1 MQAGSK
7 LPPRS
12 LPVRKKEDYI
22 MNKKIFSTVLLM
34 LMIAALMIFT
44 AGCSSGDSD
53 SAARIAELEK
63 ENAALKA
70 QVEALQNQIGDDIQ
84 ILALED
90 WSLDAKVWS
99 DGNGATV
106 TFTASPVSYVEGQKA
121 ALSVRMGDLEAESTN
136 CVWDGSAFSGSVELS
151 AADGY
156 SYYCILTNLDGTQQE
171 VELNSPDNVTNEALV
186 YLGSNLTA
194 YANMIVEDWEASAT
208 SLKVKSGY
216 IQAQMPRLTF
226 NNEAATVSKAALVL
240 KLNGEEVDREDVT
253 LSAGEGEGSF
263 EGTLSSQSF
272 SMPAMEEDY
281 QLDLWLEVTLTTG
294 NVVSVSGGSWYFSD
308 GALQLAVG

>member
-1 MQAGSK
+1 
-7 LPPRS
+7 
-12 LPVRKKEDYI
+12 
-22 MNKKIFSTVLLM
+22 MNKKLFSTVLLM
-34 LMIAALMIFT
+34 LMIAALMVFAT
-44 AGCSSGDSD
+44 GCSSDAAD
-53 SAARIAELEK
+53 ESAARIAELEK

-70 QVEALQNQIGDDIQ
+70 QVEALQNQIGDDVQ
-84 ILALED
+84 ILALQD
-90 WSLDAKVWS
+90 WTLDAAAWS

-106 TFTASPVSYVEGQKA
+106 TFTASPFSYVEGQKA

-136 CVWDGSAFSGSVELS
+136 CVWDGAVFTGSVELS

-156 SYYCILTNLDGTQQE
+156 SYYCVLTNLDGSQE
-171 VELNSPDNVTNEALV
+171 EVALNTPDNVTNETLV
-186 YLGSNLTA
+186 YLGSNLST

-208 SLKVKSGY
+208 SLKVNSGY

-226 NNEAATVSKAALVL
+226 NNEAVSVSKAALVL

-263 EGTLSSQSF
+263 ESTLSSQSF
-272 SMPAMEEDY
+272 TMPAMEEDY
-281 QLDLWLEVTLTTG
+281 QLDLWLEVTLSTG
-294 NVVSVSGGSWYFSD
+294 NVVSVSGGSWYYSD